1 MPRRRYFYD
10 RVSPGQQAND
20 IHLTV
25 CWHPNPLRHLTR
37 GIANLLAIIQF
48 ASCKL
53 PFHSAE
59 ETVPPPVWNI
69 CVKRI
74 TDVILIFS
82 HTIKRHEREHC
93 VHKIA
98 HALDGGSVQRGL
110 GSGKTVTAHCW
121 LGQMLQEQARGAS
134 KNDNESTVAGASHTA
149 VLHQSVED

>member
-1 MPRRRYFYD
+1 MSTERGGQIELGEKKKKKCSHLPRRRYFYD
-10 RVSPGQQAND
+10 CVSPGQQAND

-25 CWHPNPLRHLTR
+25 CRHPNPLRHLTR

-82 HTIKRHEREHC
+82 HTIKRHKREHC

-98 HALDGGSVQRGL
+98 HAFERRE
-110 GSGKTVTAHCW
+110 C
-121 LGQMLQEQARGAS
+121 S
-134 KNDNESTVAGASHTA
+134 KRVG
-149 VLHQSVED
+149 